1 MASPQDYGS
10 TAVMDTSLSIQACPT
25 HSDTDSGHHEER
37 ISFSDLGI
45 HQQPSSMETCCGQ
58 TRHFSTIS
66 CKEWIFLASSTLSIL
81 AAAGLTIER
90 LATVPVNSPY
100 FTFSVVVMINI
111 CFVLCYV
118 INGVF
123 TERSYEIFIFIV
135 GTLILMIECILNF
148 AVTINSPDM
157 EKYERRVKLTRMIIL
172 LVMGLIN
179 IIFGAIMSATYWSST
194 DVVFRCA
201 GALVDRQG
209 VYSRMCF
216 SASMLKIDLQLE
228 LSLVVLALK
237 SGQDANPPETV
248 ILTLGIS
255 YVSIWTVC
263 GVLAMTKDSKR
274 MVYVV
279 LGLSWCEPAYIVY
292 RFVDIGIHWATF
304 SISKVIPAASIVFG
318 IFGLVVRVTL
328 CGALVS
334 VYRNFGK
341 GMKGEGRGITPL
353 L

>member
-228 LSLVVLALK
+228 
-237 SGQDANPPETV
+237 
-248 ILTLGIS
+248 
-255 YVSIWTVC
+255 
-263 GVLAMTKDSKR
+263 MTKDSKR

-341 GMKGEGRGITPL
+341 GMKGEAGRGITPL

>member
-111 CFVLCYV
+111 L
-118 INGVF
+118 
-123 TERSYEIFIFIV
+123 
-135 GTLILMIECILNF
+135 
-148 AVTINSPDM
+148 TINSPDM

-341 GMKGEGRGITPL
+341 GMKGEAGRGITPL